1 MSSKR
6 LACSAQR
13 LVLTATPGKVTF
25 RIDMPSVVAAAALLD
40 SLKLSL
46 DCATSSKS
54 SFLEDLNK
62 PATKEPVFD
71 QLLCDKDTATL
82 KEGAKTI
89 VPEAGPL
96 QCVSPIFTTPS
107 LGLSFKNTNNH
118 EAQPASTPAAAAADS
133 NEPKASVV
141 EADEEEDDRFGD
153 YNYEKDKE
161 DRRYKP
167 EYLEQDLNRL
177 SDLNPH
183 ESYSSAHVIR
193 QFSGVMLRMYPYIN
207 HAIIEWYDI
216 VGLPK
221 VKMDPSERHFGVL
234 EYRVSGNLAKSLAR
248 HVGTRYMKWF
258 NDQL

>member
-1 MSSKR
+1 
-6 LACSAQR
+6 
-13 LVLTATPGKVTF
+13 
-25 RIDMPSVVAAAALLD
+25 MPSAVATAASLD
-40 SLKLSL
+40 YLKLSL
-46 DCATSSKS
+46 DCATPSKS

-62 PATKEPVFD
+62 PASKEPVIAQFMR
-71 QLLCDKDTATL
+71 DKDTATF

-107 LGLSFKNTNNH
+107 LGLSFKNANMFSNQ
-118 EAQPASTPAAAAADS
+118 EAQPASTPAAAAAVI

-141 EADEEEDDRFGD
+141 EAEEEEDDKFGD
-153 YNYEKDKE
+153 YDYEKDKE

-193 QFSGVMLRMYPYIN
+193 QFSSVMLRMYPYIN

-221 VKMDPSERHFGVL
+221 VKVDPSERHFGVV
-234 EYRVSGNLAKSLAR
+234 EYRVSGHLAKSLAR

>member
-1 MSSKR
+1 
-6 LACSAQR
+6 
-13 LVLTATPGKVTF
+13 
-25 RIDMPSVVAAAALLD
+25 MPSAVATAASLD

-46 DCATSSKS
+46 DCATPSKS
-54 SFLEDLNK
+54 YFLKDLNK
-62 PATKEPVFD
+62 PASKEPVFA
-71 QLLCDKDTATL
+71 QFLRDKDTATL

-89 VPEAGPL
+89 VSEAGPV

-107 LGLSFKNTNNH
+107 LGLSFKNTNIFSNQ
-118 EAQPASTPAAAAADS
+118 EAQPASTPAAAAADI

-141 EADEEEDDRFGD
+141 EAEEEEDDKFGD
-153 YNYEKDKE
+153 YDYEKDKE

-193 QFSGVMLRMYPYIN
+193 QFSGVILRMYPYIN

-221 VKMDPSERHFGVL
+221 VKMDPSESHFGVV
-234 EYRVSGNLAKSLAR
+234 EYSVSGNLAKSLAR